1 MLFKN
6 PWSEQAQFLPKYTGL
21 EAVARTES
29 PIQLVKWEASAE
41 FVRLCERQT
50 QTLIAAA
57 SKAPT
62 SHPLFFSALLPEDEG
77 LITVQSRDGRPS
89 LCALVFSSET
99 RAAVYSDLLFGGL
112 KLTPI
117 SFTPAAL
124 IEILARLLK
133 VGIRH
138 FVLDRCPR
146 CWGFPV
152 FSSQSIATPEDAVS
166 HWALMKAVE
175 LTRVNFYLKLAMQRS
190 ASGDYAA
197 SRDIALHAIAHVAPD
212 DSRFHAL
219 LLSLAEKLQD
229 KMLLLEARNAV
240 KHIDPPHWA
249 GAVLKDFG
257 DHAADSKLW
266 V

>member
-1 MLFKN
+1 MTT
-6 PWSEQAQFLPKYTGL
+6 QA
-21 EAVARTES
+21 
-29 PIQLVKWEASAE
+29 
-41 FVRLCERQT
+41 
-50 QTLIAAA
+50 
-57 SKAPT
+57 
-62 SHPLFFSALLPEDEG
+62 
-77 LITVQSRDGRPS
+77 
-89 LCALVFSSET
+89 ET
-99 RAAVYSDLLFGGL
+99 IPDLLFGGL

-117 SFTPAAL
+117 SFAPAAL
-124 IEILARLLK
+124 IEVLARLLK

-152 FSSQSIATPEDAVS
+152 RSSQSIATPEEAVS

-175 LTRVNFYLKLAMQRS
+175 LTRANFYLKLANQRS

-197 SRDIALHAIAHVAPD
+197 SRQIALHAIAHVSPD

-229 KMLLLEARNAV
+229 KTLMLEARNAV

-257 DHAADSKLW
+257 DQAADSKLW